1 MYLASWLPLTAGAVS
16 RSLLD
21 RNMHCRVFNV
31 SANECR
37 LQFQH
42 MLWFSGLRGAMA
54 FALAVRNTVT
64 TVRQLFFTTTC
75 VIAITT
81 VIFIGGCA
89 MPAMSF
95 LQVRQSVSW
104 SSQSMRCAQN
114 SANLSQ
120 IPIGICDEEL
130 DESVNLESAEP
141 KSGEG
146 GGDGDSLLRSHPPSR
161 RQSLFSPTQRTWIAR
176 AWKSV
181 DSG

>member
-1 MYLASWLPLTAGAVS
+1 MDHSKLCLNRIL
-16 RSLLD
+16 
-21 RNMHCRVFNV
+21 RVLN
-31 SANECR
+31 SQRHREKICL

-95 LQVRQSVSW
+95 LQVTATSLSAMHGMILFMMFRFDI
-104 SSQSMRCAQN
+104 SMTATLTEN
-114 SANLSQ
+114 SACL
-120 IPIGICDEEL
+120 
-130 DESVNLESAEP
+130 
-141 KSGEG
+141 
-146 GGDGDSLLRSHPPSR
+146 
-161 RQSLFSPTQRTWIAR
+161 
-176 AWKSV
+176 
-181 DSG
+181 